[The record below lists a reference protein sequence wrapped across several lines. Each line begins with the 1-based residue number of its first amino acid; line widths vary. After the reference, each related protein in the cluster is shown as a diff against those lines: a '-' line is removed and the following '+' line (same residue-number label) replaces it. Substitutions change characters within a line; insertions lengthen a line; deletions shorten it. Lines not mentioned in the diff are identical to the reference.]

1 MTCYTDHSTLT
12 PLNPMANQNEI
23 RLHQEVD
30 LEQQCRNSDA
40 AIQVAMNAAS
50 KAAPKGLAPEL
61 LKNAGFAYGHELY
74 EVREAI
80 SNCDPASPIHKLSK
94 QQQLALT
101 SQGSAWLP
109 KLVSEAEAHLAEG
122 FARSAITADWA
133 MAKVKTI
140 RAAAAAERR
149 RHVVAQPTTAEVIAT
164 LKQEKD
170 VLAAELE
177 KAKKIIEM
185 LQEQN

>member
-1 MTCYTDHSTLT
+1 MTCYTDHSTFT
-12 PLNPMANQNEI
+12 PLIPMANQNET

-40 AIQVAMNAAS
+40 AIQTAMDAAS

-74 EVREAI
+74 DAQGVL
-80 SNCDPASPIHKLSK
+80 SNFDPSSPVHGLSK
-94 QQQLALT
+94 QQQMALAHH
-101 SQGSAWLP
+101 GSAWLP
-109 KLVSEAEAHLAEG
+109 RLVALAEAHLING
-122 FARSAITADWA
+122 FPKSAITPDWA
-133 MAKVKTI
+133 LARTKEI
-140 RAAAAAERR
+140 RSQATAERKR
-149 RHVVAQPTTAEVIAT
+149 LAVPQPTTAEVIAT

-177 KAKKIIEM
+177 KAKKIIAM
-185 LQEQN
+185 YQEQN